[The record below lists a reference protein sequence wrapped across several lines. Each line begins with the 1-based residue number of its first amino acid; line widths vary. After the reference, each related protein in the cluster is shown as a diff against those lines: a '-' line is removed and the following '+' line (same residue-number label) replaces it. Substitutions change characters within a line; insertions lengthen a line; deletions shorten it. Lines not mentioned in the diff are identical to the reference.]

1 MSPLRTQLLKS
12 YQGTRSMPVSEGH
25 LMFSAALFIT
35 GLDANRGGAAAQ
47 AAKGSRHTALLH
59 AYSPF
64 QHSSPIFTNCN
75 AKKAHWQVSMQACC
89 ALHVAPEGA
98 NGPLTWELCLR
109 EPVDLKPRL
118 SLTMLPSL

>member
-1 MSPLRTQLLKS
+1 MSPLRTPLLKS

-25 LMFSAALFIT
+25 LMFPAALFIT

-64 QHSSPIFTNCN
+64 QHPSPIFTNCN
-75 AKKAHWQVSMQACC
+75 AKKAHWQVSTQGMLRIACC
-89 ALHVAPEGA
+89 
-98 NGPLTWELCLR
+98 
-109 EPVDLKPRL
+109 PRG
-118 SLTMLPSL
+118 SK